1 MTQHYKEIINHPE
14 RVSNIKSFI
23 DLYKWDVMKYATV
36 LNIDNYALFER
47 KNPEIAIVMPY
58 VNVDIKPFIEKGAV
72 KDSVYKS
79 IKQLSS
85 SIYPTHTLLL
95 SLLFLKL
102 QTIFMF
108 LIHQFMKKCHS
119 SFIFVSY

>member
-1 MTQHYKEIINHPE
+1 
-14 RVSNIKSFI
+14 
-23 DLYKWDVMKYATV
+23 MKYATV

-79 IKQLSS
+79 IKQLSG

-95 SLLFLKL
+95 SLLFLCFLLSLLFLCFLLSLKL
-102 QTIFMF
+102 QTIFTF

>member
-1 MTQHYKEIINHPE
+1 
-14 RVSNIKSFI
+14 
-23 DLYKWDVMKYATV
+23 MKYATV

-79 IKQLSS
+79 IKQLSG
-85 SIYPTHTLLL
+85 SIYPTHTLLV
-95 SLLFLKL
+95 SLLFLCFLLSLKL

>member
-1 MTQHYKEIINHPE
+1 MLYLKE
-14 RVSNIKSFI
+14 
-23 DLYKWDVMKYATV
+23 
-36 LNIDNYALFER
+36 
-47 KNPEIAIVMPY
+47 KNPEIAIVMLY
-58 VNVDIKPFIEKGAV
+58 VNVDIKPFIEGAV
-72 KDSVYKS
+72 KDNVYKS

-95 SLLFLKL
+95 SLLFLYFLLSLKL

-108 LIHQFMKKCHS
+108 LIHQFLKKCHS